1 MLDNLKIIWS
11 TMHYVGRV
19 KAFILFAKLILLGV
33 IEMFGVVSILPLI
46 AVLSDPSII
55 SSNPFLNQAYTLT
68 GITNQRDFLVLLTL
82 IVFVFTSARIAF
94 NAYANYSILKF
105 TQMSTSSLSVRL
117 LSSYLKQPY
126 EKSLS
131 RHSAEMGRTVLTQ
144 VEDVMYSSY
153 VPALELFSKFIT
165 SSVLIG
171 LLIAANP
178 LFAVIVFVLS
188 ALLYLAIFK
197 KISNVLRVR
206 GEERLKLSEL
216 RFKISQE
223 SLRGLKEIKVR
234 NAIDFYINLFRNIT
248 RTYQLI
254 KLRTSLLKQIP
265 QVFVQISTIGI
276 ILFSIIVMLLQYDS
290 ESYTKIIPTFAFYAL
305 IGMRII
311 PISQGI
317 FKNLTTLKFGTA
329 ALLNLNKDLRISDS
343 YLTEQSVLD
352 ENTLPENNK
361 NETNVAL
368 LEVKNVSYTY
378 PESSTGALCDVSL
391 QITRNTSVAF
401 VGSSGAGKTTLTDLI
416 LGLLIPNSGEIRYNG
431 VSVNKSNI
439 NHWRKMVGYVPQDI
453 FMLDDSIINN
463 IAFGTPLDKIDMN
476 KVKKAAEMA
485 NLSTFI
491 ENELISG
498 YNTFVGENGILL
510 SGGQRQRLGIARALY
525 HEPEILV
532 FDEATSALD
541 NITERMVMESITN
554 LKSSFTVIMVAHR
567 LSSIASFDNIFLLDK
582 GQIID
587 SGDFESLI
595 KRNNLFR
602 EMAKFN
608 S

>member
-1 MLDNLKIIWS
+1 MLNNLNIIWS
-11 TMHYVGRV
+11 TIHYVGRT
-19 KAFILFAKLILLGV
+19 KAFVLFAKLIMVGV
-33 IEMFGVVSILPLI
+33 FEMFGVISIIPLI

-55 SSNPFLNQAYTLT
+55 SSNSILNQAYNFT
-68 GITNQRDFLVLLTL
+68 GITNQRDFLVILTL
-82 IVFVFTSARIAF
+82 IVFLFTSARIAF

-165 SSVLIG
+165 STILIS
-171 LLIAANP
+171 LLVAANP
-178 LFAVIVFVLS
+178 LFAIIVFALS
-188 ALLYLAIFK
+188 SLLYLSIFK

-216 RFKISQE
+216 RFKVSQE

-234 NAIDFYINLFRNIT
+234 NAIGFYIKLFRNIT
-248 RTYQLI
+248 RNYQLI

-265 QVFVQISTIGI
+265 QVLVQISTIGI

-290 ESYTKIIPTFAFYAL
+290 ESYTTIIPTFAFYAL

-329 ALLNLNKDLRISDS
+329 ALLNLNKDLKISDP
-343 YLTEQSVLD
+343 YLSESVVS
-352 ENTLPENNK
+352 NQNFGSENNHSK
-361 NETNVAL
+361 SNLPL
-368 LEVKNVSYTY
+368 LEVQNVTYAY
-378 PESSTGALCDVSL
+378 PESSTDALCNVSL
-391 QITRNTSVAF
+391 QVRRNTSVAF
-401 VGSSGAGKTTLTDLI
+401 VGSSGAGKTTLTDVI
-416 LGLLIPNSGEIRYNG
+416 LGLLTPKSGEIKYNG
-431 VSVNKSNI
+431 ISVNEFNI
-439 NHWRKMVGYVPQDI
+439 NQWRRMIGYVPQDI

-463 IAFGTPLDKIDMN
+463 IAFGIPSDSIDIK
-476 KVKKAAEMA
+476 KVKTAAEMA

-491 ENELISG
+491 ETELAGG
-498 YNTFVGENGILL
+498 YNTFIGENGVLL

-541 NITERMVMESITN
+541 NITERMVMESIAS

-567 LSSIASFDNIFLLDK
+567 LSSIANFDNIFLLEK
-582 GQIID
+582 GHILD
-587 SGDFESLI
+587 SGDFESLT
-595 KRNNLFR
+595 KRNELFR
-602 EMAKFN
+602 KMANFN
-608 S
+608 N

>member
-1 MLDNLKIIWS
+1 
-11 TMHYVGRV
+11 MHYVGRT
-19 KAFILFAKLILLGV
+19 KAFVLFTKLIMVGV
-33 IEMFGVVSILPLI
+33 FEMFGVISIIPLI

-55 SSNPFLNQAYTLT
+55 SSNSILNQAYNLT
-68 GITNQRDFLVLLTL
+68 GITNQRDFLVILTL
-82 IVFVFTSARIAF
+82 IVFLFTSARIAF

-165 SSVLIG
+165 STILIS
-171 LLIAANP
+171 LLVAANP
-178 LFAVIVFVLS
+178 LFAIIVFALS
-188 ALLYLAIFK
+188 SLLYLSIFK

-216 RFKISQE
+216 RFKVSQE

-234 NAIDFYINLFRNIT
+234 NAIGFYIKLFRNIT
-248 RTYQLI
+248 RNYQLI

-265 QVFVQISTIGI
+265 QVLVQISTIGI

-290 ESYTKIIPTFAFYAL
+290 ESYTTIIPTFAFYAL

-329 ALLNLNKDLRISDS
+329 ALLNLNKDLKISDP
-343 YLTEQSVLD
+343 YLSESVVS
-352 ENTLPENNK
+352 NQNFASENNHSK
-361 NETNVAL
+361 SHLPL
-368 LEVKNVSYTY
+368 LEVQNVTYAY
-378 PESSTGALCDVSL
+378 PESSTDALCNVSL
-391 QITRNTSVAF
+391 QVRRNTSVAF
-401 VGSSGAGKTTLTDLI
+401 VGSSGAGKTTLTDVI
-416 LGLLIPNSGEIRYNG
+416 LGLLTPKSGEIKYNG
-431 VSVNKSNI
+431 ISVNEFNI
-439 NHWRKMVGYVPQDI
+439 NQWRRMIGYVPQDI

-463 IAFGTPLDKIDMN
+463 IAFGIPSDSIDIK
-476 KVKKAAEMA
+476 KVKTAAEMA

-491 ENELISG
+491 ETELAGG
-498 YNTFVGENGILL
+498 YNTFIGENGVLL

-541 NITERMVMESITN
+541 NITERMVMESIAS

-567 LSSIASFDNIFLLDK
+567 LSSIANFDNIFLLEK
-582 GQIID
+582 GHILD
-587 SGDFESLI
+587 SGDFESLT
-595 KRNNLFR
+595 KRNELFR
-602 EMAKFN
+602 KMANFN
-608 S
+608 N